1 MRLRNL
7 LFTLA
12 VASMPVPAQAA
23 TCEQL
28 KAGIIEGATMYKTP
42 SPTFRL
48 SHVIGAAGPDRE
60 MWDVEMFDAARAMM
74 MCRHGSVET
83 FAADANNGE
92 MKSSLHL
99 MLLMAM
105 GLHGYGLDWR
115 PALLLRDKLISTT
128 KASGSLTAELPVG
141 GGKAS
146 FVISIAGVPSFQI
159 DSE

>member
-1 MRLRNL
+1 MRPSDL
-7 LFTLA
+7 LFTIA
-12 VASMPVPAQAA
+12 VGLMPISAQAG

-28 KAGIIEGATMYKTP
+28 KAGIVEGATMYEMP
-42 SPTFRL
+42 APAFRL
-48 SHVIGAAGPDRE
+48 SRVGAAGRE
-60 MWDVEMFDAARAMM
+60 MWDIQLFDDTRAMM
-74 MCRHGSVET
+74 ICNHGSVET
-83 FAADANNGE
+83 FAADANDGE

-115 PALLLRDKLISTT
+115 PALLLRDKLVSTT
-128 KASGSLTAELPVG
+128 KASGSLTAELAVE

-146 FVISIAGVPSFQI
+146 LVISIAGVPSFQI

>member
-1 MRLRNL
+1 MRPSNL
-7 LFTLA
+7 FFTLA
-12 VASMPVPAQAA
+12 VALMPVSAQAA

-42 SPTFRL
+42 APTFRL
-48 SHVIGAAGPDRE
+48 SHVGAAVPDRE
-60 MWDVEMFDAARAMM
+60 MWDIEMFDDARAMM
-74 MCRHGSVET
+74 MCRHGSVEA
-83 FAADANNGE
+83 FLADANNGE
-92 MKSSLHL
+92 IKSSLHL

-115 PALLLRDKLISTT
+115 PALLLRDKIISTT
-128 KASGSLTAELPVG
+128 KASGSLTAELPFE